1 MLNKFYST
9 ESSVGFMDSSLTMP
23 TDQQKVSSLI
33 SKLTDWSTR
42 WQQIQV
48 AKLLT
53 AEVCWLADVLNVF
66 CLS

>member
-42 WQQIQV
+42 
-48 AKLLT
+48 
-53 AEVCWLADVLNVF
+53 
-66 CLS
+66 